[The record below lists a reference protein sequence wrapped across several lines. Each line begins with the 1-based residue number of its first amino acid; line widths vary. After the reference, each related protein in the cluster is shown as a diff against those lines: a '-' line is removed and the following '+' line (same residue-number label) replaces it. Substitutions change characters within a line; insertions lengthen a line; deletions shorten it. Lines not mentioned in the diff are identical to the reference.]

1 MKITRT
7 DYFINTDTE
16 TVDKTA
22 GCLPDDLNSGQGKD
36 QSSELSTGTG
46 LRIALLADFHNG
58 DADRALA
65 IVREDVP
72 DVIMI
77 PGDVVIGYYPEDNKR
92 IIDRCPNIKPFLEG
106 CAGLAPTYMSLGN
119 HECLLCDEELD
130 ELRTTGIT
138 ILDNDWTVLSVKRR
152 QGDSAQAAAA
162 GTEESGNMSGA
173 TDRAEEPVCHDDY
186 EQNAPTRILVGGLTS
201 GFAMNYRSFRDRVN
215 STRSE
220 NEYIRYPE
228 RRRPRDIG
236 KYPTDSSWLEDFAGE
251 DGYKILL
258 CHHPEY
264 WSLRD
269 PMLRDKRIDL
279 VLSGHAHGGQW
290 RILGRGIYAPGQG
303 VLPKYTSGVHYGPY
317 GSLIVSRGLD
327 NPYRKLPR
335 WGNPCEVVYIE
346 IYG

>member
-7 DYFINTDTE
+7 DYFINTGTE
-16 TVDKTA
+16 TA
-22 GCLPDDLNSGQGKD
+22 GSRSDDLSSGPGD
-36 QSSELSTGTG
+36 GHSREPSTGAG

-65 IVREDVP
+65 VVREDVP

-92 IIDRCPNIKPFLEG
+92 IIDRCRNIKPFLEG

-119 HECLLCDEELD
+119 HECLLCEEELD
-130 ELRTTGIT
+130 ELRSTGVT
-138 ILDNDWTVLSVKRR
+138 ILDNDWSELNVKTR
-152 QGDSAQAAAA
+152 QGDLEKTAGDDAGENAA
-162 GTEESGNMSGA
+162 
-173 TDRAEEPVCHDDY
+173 
-186 EQNAPTRILVGGLTS
+186 TRILVGGLTS
-201 GFAMNYRSFRDRVN
+201 GFAMSYRSFRDQVN

-228 RRRPRDIG
+228 RKRPRDIG
-236 KYPTDSSWLEDFAGE
+236 RYPTDSSWLDDFAGE

-264 WSLRD
+264 WSLRE

-290 RILGRGIYAPGQG
+290 RILGRGVYAPGQG
-303 VLPKYTSGVHYGPY
+303 ILPKYTSGVHYGPY

-335 WGNPCEVVYIE
+335 WGNPCEVIF
-346 IYG
+346 IHFQ